1 MHQYATREMSLLA
14 APPPAWPSASA
25 PRRRPSPPAG
35 RSTVSRGTSS
45 RPDEAN
51 LCAAHP
57 PPGRAR
63 AHGAGQTPGREG
75 IWRQRPQLQQT
86 KPRYSTHVMHVHF
99 MDTYKL
105 STFAGAMHRTLVG
118 SRVRQHDAAPHR
130 HGVQESLRN
139 TAHTHKQCTA
149 RKVAKRSTGDSG
161 RERDGGGWH
170 GRLAELA
177 SDNPR
182 EMRCCCCIS
191 APRQYTS

>member
-25 PRRRPSPPAG
+25 PRRRPSPLAG
-35 RSTVSRGTSS
+35 RSTVSRGTSP
-45 RPDEAN
+45 RLDEAN

-63 AHGAGQTPGREG
+63 AYGAGRTPGREG

-130 HGVQESLRN
+130 HGVQENVRN
-139 TAHTHKQCTA
+139 TAHTQTVHSEESCKAQHRRFRA
-149 RKVAKRSTGDSG
+149 RKRW
-161 RERDGGGWH
+161 GGGWH

-182 EMRCCCCIS
+182 EMRRCCCIS